1 MPMEQV
7 LLAFGR
13 FLVSLAFEI
22 APFNLPAGAGGD
34 PVPVMCPGRC

>member
-1 MPMEQV
+1 MEQV

-22 APFNLPAGAGGD
+22 APFNLPAGAEGD